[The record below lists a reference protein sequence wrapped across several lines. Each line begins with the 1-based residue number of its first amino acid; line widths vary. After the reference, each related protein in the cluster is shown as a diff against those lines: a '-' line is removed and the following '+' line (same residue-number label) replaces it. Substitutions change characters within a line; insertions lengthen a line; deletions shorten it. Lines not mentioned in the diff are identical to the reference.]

1 METRHNMIS
10 LANAVREF
18 STDTITTSALD
29 NVSLEIGCGES
40 IAIAGPSGGGKTTLL
55 SVLGLLDPIDAGR
68 YLLDGEDTTHLSATE
83 RALIRNRKIGF
94 VFQSFNLIGDLT
106 VFENV
111 ELPLSYRGMSEKIRR
126 LRVREAIERVGMDHR
141 AKHYPSQLS
150 GGQQQR
156 VAIARAIG
164 GNPSLLLADEPTGNL
179 DIDSGEEILDLLS
192 ELNETGST
200 IVIVTHDPAC
210 ARRAERVE
218 YLLDGRL
225 VDTEAV
231 RPELQRRGFVS
242 VAARNDIRA
251 T

>member
-1 METRHNMIS
+1 MEHTMIS
-10 LANAVREF
+10 LVNTVREF

-29 NVSLEIGCGES
+29 EVSLEVQSGEFL
-40 IAIAGPSGGGKTTLL
+40 AIAGPSGGGKTTLL

-68 YLLDGEDTTHLSATE
+68 YLLDGEDTTRLSATE

-94 VFQSFNLIGDLT
+94 VFQSFNLLGDLT
-106 VFENV
+106 VVENV
-111 ELPLSYRGMSEKIRR
+111 ELPLSYRGMSEKIRS
-126 LRVREAIERVGMDHR
+126 LRVREAIERVGMEHR
-141 AKHYPSQLS
+141 ANHYPSQLS

-156 VAIARAIG
+156 VAVARAIAG
-164 GNPSLLLADEPTGNL
+164 HPSLLLADEPTGNL

-210 ARRAERVE
+210 ARRAERIE

-242 VAARNDIRA
+242 VAAR
-251 T
+251 

>member
-1 METRHNMIS
+1 METRQNMIS
-10 LANAVREF
+10 LVDAVREF
-18 STDTITTSALD
+18 STDTIRTSALD
-29 NVSLEIGCGES
+29 HVSLDVACGEFL
-40 IAIAGPSGGGKTTLL
+40 AIAGPSGGGKTTLL
-55 SVLGLLDPIDAGR
+55 SILGLLDPIDSGR
-68 YLLDGEDTTHLSATE
+68 YLLDGHDTAELSATQ

-94 VFQSFNLIGDLT
+94 VFQSFNLLGDLT
-106 VFENV
+106 VHENV
-111 ELPLSYRGMSEKIRR
+111 ALPLSYRGMSEKIRG
-126 LRVREAIERVGMDHR
+126 LRVREAIERVRMDHR
-141 AKHYPSQLS
+141 ANHYPSQLS

-156 VAIARAIG
+156 VAIARAIA

-179 DIDSGEEILDLLS
+179 DTDSGEEVLDLLS

-210 ARRAERVE
+210 ARRAERIE

-225 VDTEAV
+225 VDASTV

-242 VAARNDIRA
+242 VAA

>member
-1 METRHNMIS
+1 MDTRHNMIS
-10 LANAVREF
+10 LADAVREF

-29 NVSLEIGCGES
+29 DVSLDVGCGEFL
-40 IAIAGPSGGGKTTLL
+40 AIAGPSGGGKTTLL
-55 SVLGLLDPIDAGR
+55 SVLGLLDPINAGS
-68 YLLDGEDTTHLSATE
+68 YVLDGEDTTRLSATE

-94 VFQSFNLIGDLT
+94 VFQSFNLLGDLT
-106 VFENV
+106 VFQNV

-141 AKHYPSQLS
+141 SSHYPSQLS

-164 GNPSLLLADEPTGNL
+164 GNPALLLADEPTGNL

-225 VDTEAV
+225 VDTAAV
-231 RPELQRRGFVS
+231 RPVLQRRGFLS
-242 VAARNDIRA
+242 VAAH
-251 T
+251 